1 MTKKLRM
8 MVGTARRA
16 VRNLV
21 LFAAVAVAIGAR
33 AATETV
39 GGYTWTYVINLKSS
53 VDP

>member
-1 MTKKLRM
+1 MAKKLAM
-8 MVGTARRA
+8 TGGTARRA

-39 GGYTWTYVINLKSS
+39 GGYT
-53 VDP
+53 